1 MSVRRASLFFS
12 LNTLAVAST
21 YSPSPT
27 TSVRHHRRPRG
38 KSFYLTISST
48 PIVSTTFREL
58 PPSRLGLA
66 TCALLSKPTLL
77 TTTSFH
83 QNYLRST
90 HIRSLAFVPSATSN
104 LPGLAAK
111 PVSPSVFTCMVFHPS
126 KADDPALTSRPCR
139 SSLLHTVASAAETPP
154 TSSPTTSHPSDGVLQ
169 TSGMR
174 LPLDA
179 RSQTRDASSS
189 SSTSSSSS
197 SSSTSLSRSK
207 LNGDPLHRSQQS
219 SQHSSMDIS
228 STTQTNPSQA
238 KVSTDRNHCDDNDA
252 HTDNDA
258 MQDDNSLSTTRET
271 PPFDFSNQPDAMDSE
286 HDSSSDGNHAASSS
300 TGMEDVP
307 SVERALSTSTV
318 TSAESTESAASE
330 GRESTEEEPKLSFCA
345 GVAFVPHPMKRNKG
359 GEDAYFVQEGAL
371 GVFDGVGGWS
381 SIGVDAG
388 LYSKELARLTSS
400 HMARNG
406 SASAVDALRLA
417 TKNNH
422 ALGSSTACVVG
433 LVGNRLLGINLGDS
447 GLVVIR
453 GWEVV
458 YRTRDQQ
465 HYFNCPYQVGTDSV
479 DTVDV
484 GAPIEFELQCGDC
497 VVIGTDGLWDNVFSK
512 EVVDIVLEHAIP
524 STMSVSEPDTPHSD
538 NNVSSANSTSETA
551 TTDATSTTSPA
562 STSFPTTAS
571 PTVDSKQDD
580 DDCVM
585 GSDCQ
590 EDDTS
595 MVSECPAA
603 DDCEK
608 SARTI
613 VKSLADAAIRVANDD
628 RARSPFA
635 VNAQNAGHSFL
646 GGKVDD
652 ITIIAAFVVEGNN
665 RTASMSTIVNGQRE
679 GDAENQGS
687 ATSELPQIYNGP
699 S

>member
-1 MSVRRASLFFS
+1 
-12 LNTLAVAST
+12 
-21 YSPSPT
+21 
-27 TSVRHHRRPRG
+27 
-38 KSFYLTISST
+38 
-48 PIVSTTFREL
+48 
-58 PPSRLGLA
+58 
-66 TCALLSKPTLL
+66 
-77 TTTSFH
+77 
-83 QNYLRST
+83 
-90 HIRSLAFVPSATSN
+90 
-104 LPGLAAK
+104 
-111 PVSPSVFTCMVFHPS
+111 MVFHPS
-126 KADDPALTSRPCR
+126 AADDPALTPRPCR
-139 SSLLHTVASAAETPP
+139 AVLLRTFVSGETPSATP
-154 TSSPTTSHPSDGVLQ
+154 YPSDPDTQ

-179 RSQTRDASSS
+179 RSQSRDSLSSS
-189 SSTSSSSS
+189 RTNLNADVSPSSSQTSQRPS
-197 SSSTSLSRSK
+197 RDTSTMQANS
-207 LNGDPLHRSQQS
+207 HQS
-219 SQHSSMDIS
+219 TQ
-228 STTQTNPSQA
+228 STARMRN
-238 KVSTDRNHCDDNDA
+238 DRD
-252 HTDNDA
+252 DA
-258 MQDDNSLSTTRET
+258 MQNDNTATSTTAQGAQSF
-271 PPFDFSNQPDAMDSE
+271 PFSNDHDPMESE
-286 HDSSSDGNHAASSS
+286 QETHGRRDTPSSDAE
-300 TGMEDVP
+300 MDRVP
-307 SVERALSTSTV
+307 PVERTLSTSTV
-318 TSAESTESAASE
+318 TSAESTESPGCE
-330 GRESTEEEPKLSFCA
+330 GRDATAEQPKLSFCT
-345 GVAFVPHPMKRNKG
+345 GVAFVPHPMKRSKG

-400 HMARNG
+400 HMAANG
-406 SASAVDALRLA
+406 GSSAVDALRLA

-433 LVGNRLLGINLGDS
+433 LVGNRLVGINLGDS

-453 GWEVV
+453 GWEIV

-497 VVIGTDGLWDNVFSK
+497 VVVGTDGLWDNVFSK

-524 STMSVSEPDTPHSD
+524 STMSLSEPDTPHSD
-538 NNVSSANSTSETA
+538 NNMSSSTTTSAASKAVIESSADS
-551 TTDATSTTSPA
+551 
-562 STSFPTTAS
+562 
-571 PTVDSKQDD
+571 SKQDD

-595 MVSECPAA
+595 MISECTAI

-628 RARSPFA
+628 RAKSPFA

-652 ITIIAAFVVEGNN
+652 ITIIAAFVVEGSN
-665 RTASMSTIVNGQRE
+665 RAAGSTIIVNGQRE
-679 GDAENQGS
+679 GEGDADNQTS
-687 ATSELPQIYNGP
+687 AATDLPQIYNGP